1 MSNLISLHF
10 FLKQPKTSFADLL
23 PIYLRITIKG
33 KRTEISIGRKCE
45 TIKWSKKSQR
55 AIGNREETKKLNKYI
70 DLFQAKVYEAQDML
84 IRNSESVTTD
94 AIRNI
99 LTGKKEPSRT
109 IIEVFTE
116 HNNKVE
122 ALLHKEF
129 APGTLERYKISLKH
143 TQDFIEWK
151 YGLKDLDILK
161 IDNEFISNYEY
172 YLRTVRNCANNSAVK
187 YIKNFGK
194 IIRICLANGWITINP
209 MLNYKVKLKP
219 VERVFLSQEDLDI
232 LSQKEFQIERISQ
245 VRDIFLF
252 SCYTGLAYAD
262 VKKLKQSEVLI
273 GVDGELWIHT
283 KRQKTN
289 VASRIPLLPPAVA
302 ILNRYQAHPICMAN
316 NLLLPVLSNQKM
328 NAYLKE
334 IADVCGIDKELTYHI
349 ARHTFATTVTLLN
362 DVPIETVS
370 KMLGHSSI
378 KMTQHYAKILDIKV
392 GKDMANLRRKLS

>member
-70 DLFQAKVYEAQDML
+70 DLFQAKVYEAQDLL

-99 LTGKKEPSRT
+99 LTGKKEPRRT

-129 APGTLERYKISLKH
+129 APGTLERYKTSLKH

-172 YLRTVRNCANNSAVK
+172 YLRTVRNCANNSAIK

-219 VERVFLSQEDLDI
+219 VERVFLSQEELDI

-283 KRQKTN
+283 KRQKTS

-302 ILNRYQAHPICMAN
+302 ILNRYQTHPMCVAN

-334 IADVCGIDKELTYHI
+334 IADVCGIDKDLTYHI

-392 GKDMANLRRKLS
+392 GKDMANLRRKFS